1 MIWEID
7 EASRSIEGLDERGRA
22 RPEYAASLG
31 LVPAPFG
38 RRALAAT
45 IEAAVYVVLQLPML
59 LVALPGLVAL
69 TASGAQPTSGGLL
82 LIVICAAVST
92 VLTTAY
98 VMTQLALHGRRGV
111 TLGKAITG
119 LRSVNVRTLERPG
132 FWRGAVVRALVLW
145 GSFAVP
151 LVGPVLVIALSPFF
165 DGERRGRG
173 WPDLAAATWFVDV
186 RRGLNPYDVKR
197 MRIARK
203 TVATDLQDD
212 RSELPS
218 LATPVGEQSAAAAY
232 IPTSRSSGGVL
243 GALRADGAAAD
254 EARPDIPLTGAG
266 LAPAQASPEAGPSV
280 AGVPAW
286 SPPAADAA
294 APQPSPVPQAGPAA
308 APAAGGAAWVPPR
321 LMPDAEPA
329 APAGGPRPS
338 PAPVP
343 APSPAAR
350 AAAAPSRQAPSV
362 PAPAVPTPPVR
373 EASATLTLDD
383 GGVIEIRGSGILIGR
398 DPASSPGDPRLV
410 PVALADPSM
419 SVSKTH
425 LAVIRAGAD
434 LVAID
439 LGSTNGTAIVRKGVE
454 HPLTPRE
461 QVALRDDDTIRLGD
475 RHARLRIG

>member
-7 EASRSIEGLDERGRA
+7 EASRRIEGLDEHGRA

-45 IEAAVYVVLQLPML
+45 IEATVYIVLQLPML
-59 LVALPGLVAL
+59 IGALPGLLAL
-69 TASGAQPTSGGLL
+69 AASGTRGATSGDVL
-82 LIVICAAVST
+82 LIVICAAAST
-92 VLTTAY
+92 VLTTAF

-145 GSFAVP
+145 ASFAVP
-151 LVGPVLVIALSPFF
+151 LVGPLLVVSFSPFF

-186 RRGLNPYDVKR
+186 RRGLNPYDAKR

-203 TVATDLQDD
+203 TVATDLQDV

-218 LATPVGEQSAAAAY
+218 LATPVGEQAATAY
-232 IPTSRSSGGVL
+232 IPTTRSSGGVL
-243 GALRADGAAAD
+243 GALRADGGPAPDGGADLPVPAAGVPA
-254 EARPDIPLTGAG
+254 TGGDAASVSQ
-266 LAPAQASPEAGPSV
+266 APV

-286 SPPAADAA
+286 SPPPTSAGAA
-294 APQPSPVPQAGPAA
+294 APPAPALQPASSPGPAP
-308 APAAGGAAWVPPR
+308 APRAGSGAGWVPPR
-321 LMPDAEPA
+321 LIPDAEP
-329 APAGGPRPS
+329 
-338 PAPVP
+338 
-343 APSPAAR
+343 
-350 AAAAPSRQAPSV
+350 
-362 PAPAVPTPPVR
+362 PAPARRPAPAPASVPPAR
-373 EASATLTLDD
+373 EVSAALTLDD
-383 GGVIEIRGSGILIGR
+383 GGVIEILGSGILLGR
-398 DPASSPGDPRLV
+398 DPAPSPGDPRLV
-410 PVALADPSM
+410 PVAIADPSM

-425 LAVIRAGAD
+425 LAVVRSGAG

-439 LGSTNGTAIVRKGVE
+439 LGSTNGSAIVRAGVE
-454 HPLTPRE
+454 HSLTARE
-461 QVALRDDDTIRLGD
+461 QVPLRDDDTIRLGD

>member
-7 EASRSIEGLDERGRA
+7 EASRRIEGLDEHGRA

-31 LVPAPFG
+31 LVAAPFG

-59 LVALPGLVAL
+59 FGALPGLLAL
-69 TASGAQPTSGGLL
+69 TASGSRGATSGDVL
-82 LIVICAAVST
+82 LIVICAAAST
-92 VLTTAY
+92 VLTTAF

-111 TLGKAITG
+111 TLGKALTG

-145 GSFAVP
+145 ASFAVP
-151 LVGPVLVIALSPFF
+151 LFGPLLVVSFSPFF

-186 RRGLNPYDVKR
+186 RRGLNPYDAKR

-203 TVATDLQDD
+203 TVATDLQDV

-218 LATPVGEQSAAAAY
+218 LATPVGEQAAAAY
-232 IPTSRSSGGVL
+232 IPTTRSSGGVL
-243 GALRADGAAAD
+243 GALRADGSATPDGGADVPVTSAGAAA
-254 EARPDIPLTGAG
+254 AG
-266 LAPAQASPEAGPSV
+266 GDAASASQAPV
-280 AGVPAW
+280 TNVPAW
-286 SPPAADAA
+286 SPPASGAAAAA
-294 APQPSPVPQAGPAA
+294 APGSDPLPASSRRPASAPPAGSGAGWVPPRLIPDAEPPAPARQPQPAPAAA
-308 APAAGGAAWVPPR
+308 APAAREVSAA
-321 LMPDAEPA
+321 
-329 APAGGPRPS
+329 
-338 PAPVP
+338 
-343 APSPAAR
+343 
-350 AAAAPSRQAPSV
+350 
-362 PAPAVPTPPVR
+362 
-373 EASATLTLDD
+373 LTLDD
-383 GGVIEIRGSGILIGR
+383 GGVIEIRGSGILLGR
-398 DPASSPGDPRLV
+398 DPAPSPGDPRLV
-410 PVALADPSM
+410 PVAIADPSM

-425 LAVIRAGAD
+425 LAVIRAGAG

-439 LGSTNGTAIVRKGVE
+439 LGSTNGSAIVRAGVE
-454 HPLTPRE
+454 HSLTARE

>member
-7 EASRSIEGLDERGRA
+7 EASRRIEGLDEHGRA

-59 LVALPGLVAL
+59 VVALPGLLAL
-69 TASGAQPTSGGLL
+69 AASGSRGATSGDVL
-82 LIVICAAVST
+82 LIVICAAAST
-92 VLTTAY
+92 VLTTAF

-145 GSFAVP
+145 ASFAVP
-151 LVGPVLVIALSPFF
+151 LIGPLLVVSFSPFF

-203 TVATDLQDD
+203 TVATDLQDV

-218 LATPVGEQSAAAAY
+218 LATPVGEQVAAAAAY
-232 IPTSRSSGGVL
+232 IPTTRSSGGVL
-243 GALRADGAAAD
+243 GALRADGTAAPDGGADLPGSAAGAAA
-254 EARPDIPLTGAG
+254 PGADAASASQ
-266 LAPAQASPEAGPSV
+266 APV

-286 SPPAADAA
+286 SPPTSSAA
-294 APQPSPVPQAGPAA
+294 AASPAPAPA
-308 APAAGGAAWVPPR
+308 PAPTPRPAPAPAASGAGWVPPR

-329 APAGGPRPS
+329 APARRS
-338 PAPVP
+338 
-343 APSPAAR
+343 
-350 AAAAPSRQAPSV
+350 Q
-362 PAPAVPTPPVR
+362 PAPAPAPPHAPALAR
-373 EASATLTLDD
+373 EVAAALTLDD
-383 GGVIEIRGSGILIGR
+383 GGVIEIRGSGILLGR
-398 DPASSPGDPRLV
+398 DPAPSPGDPRLV
-410 PVALADPSM
+410 PVAIADPSM

-425 LAVIRAGAD
+425 LAVIRAGTG

-439 LGSTNGTAIVRKGVE
+439 LGSTNGSAVVRAGVE
-454 HPLTPRE
+454 HPMTARE

>member
-7 EASRSIEGLDERGRA
+7 EASRRIEGLDEHGRA

-45 IEAAVYVVLQLPML
+45 IEAAVYVLLQLPL
-59 LVALPGLVAL
+59 LIVAVPGLLAL
-69 TASGAQPTSGGLL
+69 TASGPQAASSGDVL
-82 LIVICAAVST
+82 LIVICAAVSA
-92 VLTTAY
+92 VLTTAF

-119 LRSVNVRTLERPG
+119 IRSVNVRTLERPG
-132 FWRGAVVRALVLW
+132 FWRGAVVRGLVLW
-145 GSFAVP
+145 ASFAVP
-151 LVGPVLVIALSPFF
+151 LVGPLLVIAFSPFF

-173 WPDLAAATWFVDV
+173 WPDLAAATWFVDI
-186 RRGLNPYDVKR
+186 RGGLNPYDAKR

-203 TVATDLQDD
+203 TVATDLQDV

-218 LATPVGEQSAAAAY
+218 LATPAGEQAAVAY
-232 IPTSRSSGGVL
+232 IPTTRSSGGVL
-243 GALRADGAAAD
+243 GALRADGA
-254 EARPDIPLTGAG
+254 
-266 LAPAQASPEAGPSV
+266 PATDGDLPVTTAGPASVADAASHVPV

-286 SPPAADAA
+286 GAPASGAA
-294 APQPSPVPQAGPAA
+294 APQPAPVPPVGSGAG
-308 APAAGGAAWVPPR
+308 WVPPR
-321 LMPDAEPA
+321 LIPDAEPA
-329 APAGGPRPS
+329 APAPQ
-338 PAPVP
+338 AQPVP
-343 APSPAAR
+343 APT
-350 AAAAPSRQAPSV
+350 
-362 PAPAVPTPPVR
+362 PTVR
-373 EASATLTLDD
+373 EASAALTLDD
-383 GGVIEIRGSGILIGR
+383 GGVIEIRGSGILLGR
-398 DPASSPGDPRLV
+398 DPAPTPGGPRLV
-410 PVALADPSM
+410 PVAIADPSM

-425 LAVIRAGAD
+425 LAVIRAGAG

-439 LGSTNGTAIVRKGVE
+439 LGSTNGSAIVRAGVE